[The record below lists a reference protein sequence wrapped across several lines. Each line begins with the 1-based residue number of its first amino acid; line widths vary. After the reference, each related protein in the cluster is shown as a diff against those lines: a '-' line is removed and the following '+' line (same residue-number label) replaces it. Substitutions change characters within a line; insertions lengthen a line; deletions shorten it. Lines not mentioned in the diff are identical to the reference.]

1 MSDRATGATSIGKQ
15 AKSLTVSPQFSGYT
29 KVIINLTENMYLEAG
44 SDLGSTLEFDCPW
57 ATQQMAEDI
66 LSSVSG
72 YQYQPFSASKA
83 ILDPAAE
90 LGDGLT
96 VNGVYGGIF
105 KMDIKAG
112 PLYAVDV
119 SAPGQQEV
127 EHEYKFTPKADR
139 KIQRRLADMQSE
151 LSIQADQIAA
161 KVDETGGDTSFGW
174 ELMSTGFKLKSNGS
188 DVMTV
193 DSTGLTVNGNGT
205 FTGEVQAKNIQYGGN
220 AGTFSGSGLTGRSI
234 GTAKVS
240 SGINTSLGNADDAA
254 DIFAGSSTAKWLKA
268 NNVMVQAGGTLN
280 VVGSAKIKYGNNYAA
295 WVSKVVKD
303 ENGNNITIHYL
314 GF

>member
-29 KVIINLTENMYLEAG
+29 KVIINLTENMYFEAG
-44 SDLGSTLEFDCPW
+44 TDLGSTLEFDCPW
-57 ATQQMAEDI
+57 ATQQMAENI
-66 LSSVSG
+66 LSSVLG

-151 LSIQADQIAA
+151 LSVQADQIAA

-174 ELMSTGFKLKSNGS
+174 ELVSTGFKLKSNGS

-193 DSTGLTVNGNGT
+193 DSTGLTVNGDGK
-205 FTGEVQAKNIQYGGN
+205 FTGEVQAKNVAYGGD
-220 AGTFSGSGLTGRSI
+220 AGTFSGSGITGGSI
-234 GTAKVS
+234 GTS
-240 SGINTSLGNADDAA
+240 RCSRGINTSLGNADYSADVFSGAA
-254 DIFAGSSTAKWLKA
+254 VANYLKGKNVYVTNTNALYVYGTRVVTVTASFKMGDDT
-268 NNVMVQAGGTLN
+268 VRRFTF
-280 VVGSAKIKYGNNYAA
+280 
-295 WVSKVVKD
+295 
-303 ENGNNITIHYL
+303 L
-314 GF
+314 GYP